1 MELLKTKGRRRSL
14 FSEVAYYVLN
24 LCLVAL
30 ILVIAITVNSSIP
43 ALLLVLLSKWRV
55 LAVRPRY
62 WWVNIQANLVDL
74 TVGVSI
80 VLLMY
85 IPGASLTAQVMLAAI
100 YALWLL
106 VIKPMSGQ
114 WRAAF
119 QAFVAILLGTMA
131 LYSVAYAWPAA
142 VTVIGMWLIG
152 YSAARHV
159 LYRYEEDQITFL
171 SLIWGFVFA
180 ELGWITYHWAF
191 GYSLFESTVFK
202 VPQVTL
208 IALALSF
215 VADVIYRSYVRNRTV
230 VLADIFLPTLLSA
243 VFVLVIVA
251 FFSSATI

>member
-1 MELLKTKGRRRSL
+1 MELLKAKGRRRSF
-14 FSEVAYYVLN
+14 FSEAAYYVLN

-30 ILVIAITVNSSIP
+30 ILVIAITVNSSVP

-74 TVGVSI
+74 IVGVSI

-85 IPGASLTAQVMLAAI
+85 TPGASLFGQIALAAI
-100 YALWLL
+100 YAIWLL

-114 WRAAF
+114 WRVAF
-119 QAFVAILLGTMA
+119 QSFVAILLGTMA
-131 LYSVAYAWPAA
+131 VYSVTYALPAA
-142 VTVIGMWLIG
+142 VTVLGMWLIG

-159 LYRYEEDQITFL
+159 LYRYEEDQISFL

-191 GYSLFESTVFK
+191 GYSVLDSAVFK
-202 VPQVTL
+202 IPQVTL

-215 VADVIYRSYVRNRTV
+215 VADVIYRSYVKNRAV
-230 VLADIFLPTLLSA
+230 VLADVFLPTLLA
-243 VFVLVIVA
+243 AIFVFVIVA